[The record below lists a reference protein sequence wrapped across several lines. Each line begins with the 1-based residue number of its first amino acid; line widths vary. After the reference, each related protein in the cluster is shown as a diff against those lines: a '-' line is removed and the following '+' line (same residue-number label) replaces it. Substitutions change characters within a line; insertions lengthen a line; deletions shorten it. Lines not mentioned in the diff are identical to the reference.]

1 MSRSSRNVAVKTLT
15 LGTPETILLP
25 RNYNIRNIVLRL
37 KGTIDTA
44 TGTSA
49 MTQLRQGAACILS
62 NLRVRRDGKDT
73 LFAMDGKALW
83 ELNKLIYGKAPI
95 TTLVS
100 ATATS
105 TAQALNVTLTIPF
118 ENNGGLKLFD
128 TLLSTRNLSSLD
140 LLVDTQSV
148 QNIVSGGNGTI
159 AVNTAFTLEV
169 NVNEEIL
176 DQGQNFIFG
185 DIRHYL
191 AQKVSVAGASS
202 NFQIKPLPVGNSYK
216 GLLIIA
222 EDAGVPTDSLI
233 TNVKVK
239 SGTEIFVD
247 RPYQGLQDEEAVK
260 RNITSIS
267 SGVLY
272 VDLMPDG
279 SLNQALDLSPQS
291 GRQTA
296 EIELVTAAPSGT
308 AYVYVYVLEYIAPV
322 IANKK

>member
-1 MSRSSRNVAVKTLT
+1 MSKSSRNVAVKTLT

-37 KGTIDTA
+37 TGTINVA
-44 TGTSA
+44 TGTTA
-49 MTQLRQGAACILS
+49 MTQLRQGAANILS

-83 ELNKLIYGKAPI
+83 ELNRVMYGKAPS
-95 TTLVS
+95 TTLVAVS
-100 ATATS
+100 ATATN
-105 TAQALNVTLTIPF
+105 QTLAVNLIIPF
-118 ENNGGLKLFD
+118 ENVGGVKEFD

-140 LLVDTQSV
+140 LLVDTQAA
-148 QNIVSGGNGTI
+148 QNIVYGGNGTI
-159 AVNTAFTLEV
+159 TVNTAFTLEV

-176 DQGQNFIFG
+176 PSQNFIFG

-191 AQKVSVAGASS
+191 AQKVSITGASS

-216 GLLIIA
+216 GLMLVF
-222 EDAGVPTDSLI
+222 EDTGVPSDSLC

-247 RPYQGLQDEEAVK
+247 RPYQALQNEVGDK
-260 RNITSIS
+260 KNMGTIGTGII
-267 SGVLY
+267 Y
-272 VDLMPDG
+272 IDLMPDG
-279 SLNQALDLSPQS
+279 SLNQTLDLTQDS
-291 GRQTA
+291 GRQTC
-296 EIELVTAAPSGT
+296 ELELVTAAPSGT
-308 AYVYVYVLEYIAPV
+308 AYCSVYVLEYIAPV